1 MLLTAGL
8 FNLFKCFFTSN
19 FCFDTP
25 DLAAYDSEKNPQ
37 RNKHTKKPLANFT
50 VLRCTTP
57 PIVTQKHTLFV
68 PLKKLQKPPK
78 EEKRRRRRAHTG
90 E

>member
-8 FNLFKCFFTSN
+8 FSLFKCFFTSN

-25 DLAAYDSEKNPQ
+25 DLAAYDSEKKPQ
-37 RNKHTKKPLANFT
+37 RHKHTKKPLANFA

-57 PIVTQKHTLFV
+57 PIVTQKTNSFR
-68 PLKKLQKPPK
+68 PLKL
-78 EEKRRRRRAHTG
+78 
-90 E
+90 